1 MLRSLPESY
10 ITHYG
15 WSAAILQ
22 YAAPVLLGDVAPYA
36 QHAEG
41 TVYIK
46 GLEKNMKLWGATSL
60 SIVPILEGRTISA
73 LLAKLEDENPVH
85 YRLHQLSVDP
95 ALATSWLDAL
105 AYASGAQ
112 SSNVPVDGVRKIVP
126 QSFLAVLPRHPY
138 IMVV

>member
-1 MLRSLPESY
+1 MLRSLPDSY

-22 YAAPVLLGDVAPYA
+22 HAAAGLLGDVAPYA

-41 TVYIK
+41 AVYIK
-46 GLEKNMKLWGATSL
+46 GFETDMKLWGATSL
-60 SIVPILEGRTISA
+60 SIIQMLEGKTISA
-73 LLAKLEDENPVH
+73 LLAKLDDQNPVH

-105 AYASGAQ
+105 AYAPRAQ
-112 SSNVPVDGVRKIVP
+112 SSMSPCMG
-126 QSFLAVLPRHPY
+126 
-138 IMVV
+138 